1 MTVVSICFLLF
12 LKISD
17 SFTGFFI
24 SVFLHFY
31 FCVVVV
37 LFTFYLVTNSFPI
50 QVSKIFVYNRNVKGK
65 RAFQIVFCSHGD
77 NWFFFLPRGLP
88 AWGPCPLCLQLHTIT
103 SQSWTPSTQQAAPLI
118 FFPLQGN
125 VHRSWMP
132 WTLIASQSQSWRLLM
147 HQRASLL
154 RFTAEVRW
162 EQCRRKQLPTS
173 WKGWAW
179 TQGSWFPAKIH
190 FYLALAGCNQF
201 FFLLLNFFILFLNL
215 ILQKKPT
222 YSQEFTALCHCQAI
236 NITPGK

>member
-77 NWFFFLPRGLP
+77 NWFFFFSLEVCQPEGHVLYVCSCIPSQASPEPLPHSRQHPWFSFPYREMYTGHGCPGHWQDLNPRAEDCWCTKGLT
-88 AWGPCPLCLQLHTIT
+88 CY
-103 SQSWTPSTQQAAPLI
+103 
-118 FFPLQGN
+118 
-125 VHRSWMP
+125 
-132 WTLIASQSQSWRLLM
+132 
-147 HQRASLL
+147 ASLQRWGENSAGENSYLLHGRAGPEL
-154 RFTAEVRW
+154 RALDS
-162 EQCRRKQLPTS
+162 LP
-173 WKGWAW
+173 K
-179 TQGSWFPAKIH
+179 
-190 FYLALAGCNQF
+190 
-201 FFLLLNFFILFLNL
+201 FIF
-215 ILQKKPT
+215 I
-222 YSQEFTALCHCQAI
+222 
-236 NITPGK
+236 